1 MEKNG
6 RSGAATKAIE
16 EIEEL
21 SPEQRQ
27 RLIDAIERIGECN
40 RGADP
45 DQVLSDVTAAVEQVR
60 QERYEAEQRAKS
72 EGSR

>member
-6 RSGAATKAIE
+6 RSGAATKTIE

-40 RGADP
+40 RDADP

-60 QERYEAEQRAKS
+60 QERYEEEQRAKA
-72 EGSR
+72 EGRR